1 MKHLKSLFFSLCLIV
16 SGFTI
21 QAQNAI
27 PATGGNATGTG
38 GKVSYTVGQMVYTTN
53 TGTSGS
59 IAQGVQQ
66 PYEIS
71 VITGIE
77 EAKDIN
83 LIISVYPNPS
93 IDILTLK
100 VENYDYQN
108 LSYIL
113 FDIKGILLEN
123 KKVTGNLTS
132 ISMEDRISGTYFL
145 KVMDNKKEIKTFK
158 IVKNN
163 P

>member
-1 MKHLKSLFFSLCLIV
+1 MKHLKSLLFSLCLFAY
-16 SGFTI
+16 GFTI

-38 GKVSYTVGQMVYTTN
+38 GKVSFTVGQMVYTTN

-77 EAKDIN
+77 EAKGIN
-83 LIISVYPNPS
+83 LIISVYPNPA

-100 VENYDYQN
+100 VENYDNQN
-108 LSYIL
+108 LSYLL
-113 FDIKGILLEN
+113 FDMKGILLEN
-123 KKVTGNLTS
+123 KKVTGNQTS
-132 ISMEDRISGTYFL
+132 ISMENRVSGTYFL
-145 KVMDNKKEIKTFK
+145 KVLDDQKEIRTFK
-158 IVKNN
+158 IIKNN